1 MFPSLLKTHSQSVTL
16 GYSQRQLF
24 AMVSD
29 IGKYEQFVPWCVS
42 SRILESRTLESGS
55 KTVSRMKAQLGVGFK
70 QFNEQ
75 YSSNVECTHSNDIRA
90 VASDSSLFKTL
101 NTTWALRPATHLS
114 PDPNWKK
121 PTASSY
127 SMSHLN
133 PSAFT
138 SNSFDSSTVKIQ
150 QKEKT
155 DNLIA
160 HRRKFSSAE
169 LLKYS
174 TSKTLATPKAT
185 SLDAADLESQQ
196 KDAVSPDDHPI
207 CTLDFYIAFEFK
219 SILYAQVSELFF
231 NQVSLVMVD
240 SFVKRARALY
250 GEPCPFRK

>member
-1 MFPSLLKTHSQSVTL
+1 
-16 GYSQRQLF
+16 
-24 AMVSD
+24 MVSD

-42 SRILESRTLESGS
+42 SRILESQTIESGS

-70 QFNEQ
+70 QFNER

-101 NTTWALRPATHLS
+101 NTTWTLRPATHLS
-114 PDPNWKK
+114 PDSNWKK
-121 PTASSY
+121 PTVSSY
-127 SMSHLN
+127 SLSHLN
-133 PSAFT
+133 RPAFNT
-138 SNSFDSSTVKIQ
+138 SNKIQ
-150 QKEKT
+150 QKEKPH
-155 DNLIA
+155 NLIS

-174 TSKTLATPKAT
+174 TSKTLATPETASLKAAT
-185 SLDAADLESQQ
+185 LEPQQ
-196 KDAVSPDDHPI
+196 KDSVSPEDHPI

-240 SFVKRARALY
+240 SFVKRARTVY
-250 GEPCPFRK
+250 GEPCPFQKRAPG

>member
-42 SRILESRTLESGS
+42 SRILEARTLESGS

-70 QFNEQ
+70 QFNER

-101 NTTWALRPATHLS
+101 NTTWTLRPATHLS
-114 PDPNWKK
+114 PDTNWKK
-121 PTASSY
+121 PTAS
-127 SMSHLN
+127 
-133 PSAFT
+133 
-138 SNSFDSSTVKIQ
+138 K
-150 QKEKT
+150 
-155 DNLIA
+155 
-160 HRRKFSSAE
+160 
-169 LLKYS
+169 
-174 TSKTLATPKAT
+174 
-185 SLDAADLESQQ
+185 
-196 KDAVSPDDHPI
+196 DHPI

-231 NQVSLVMVD
+231 NQVSLEMVD
-240 SFVKRARALY
+240 SFVKRARTVY